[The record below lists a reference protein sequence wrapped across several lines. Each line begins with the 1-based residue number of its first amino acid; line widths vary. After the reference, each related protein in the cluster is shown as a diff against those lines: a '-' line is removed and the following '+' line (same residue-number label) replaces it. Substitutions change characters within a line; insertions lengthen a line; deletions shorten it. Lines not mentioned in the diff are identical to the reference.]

1 MNSILMD
8 KKEELLKQLEQLE
21 TLWKEKCKKEY
32 TFSNYLDK
40 RGHIQNEKIYS
51 YQYSSKMTLLSFV
64 IFLPIACLLLY
75 VVYQYLLHGSELAI
89 YKVILPL
96 SAVVVLLVVFRFFY
110 KKISFGTQND
120 FDRYDKYNEDL
131 ALFLK
136 KSEEIKNKINQN
148 KND

>member
-1 MNSILMD
+1 MD
-8 KKEELLKQLEQLE
+8 NKKELLKQLEQLE
-21 TLWKEKCKKEY
+21 ASWKEKCKNEY

-40 RGHIQNEKIYS
+40 RGRIQNEKIYS
-51 YQYSSKMTLLSFV
+51 YQYSSKMTLLAFL

-75 VVYQYLLHGSELAI
+75 VFYQYLLHGSELAI
-89 YKVILPL
+89 YNIILPL
-96 SAVVVLLVVFRFFY
+96 LAVVVLLVVFRFFY

-136 KSEEIKNKINQN
+136 KSEEIKSKINQN